1 MSKWRLKSR
10 VSTFEAI
17 SVPHSAG
24 SHFWTYSIATLH
36 CFHSYHG
43 WMSLTRH
50 YLSSSNSSNSVKFC
64 HNLWRIISVH
74 ILALRVTRKIII
86 KSGVNITLS
95 THCECNI
102 FIVVSLFISVT
113 RIVYLLLTR
122 EFIWNSACPSHI
134 FHKLFCLI
142 ATFAPLEALVLKLSH
157 LKSINW
163 LHNFLRR

>member
-10 VSTFEAI
+10 VGTFETI

-24 SHFWTYSIATLH
+24 SHFGTYSIATLH
-36 CFHSYHG
+36 CFHSYYG

-50 YLSSSNSSNSVKFC
+50 YLSSSNSSNSVKFY

-95 THCECNI
+95 ANSECNI
-102 FIVVSLFISVT
+102 FIVVSL
-113 RIVYLLLTR
+113 
-122 EFIWNSACPSHI
+122 FIWNSACPSHI